1 MHELAIAQ
9 SLLDIVLEEAARHG
23 VAQVARVG
31 VKIGAF
37 TNVVA
42 DSLTFCFDLIKEG
55 TAASGA
61 ELVITPVPLAGD
73 CADCG
78 AAVVLADPF
87 SPCPECGSAKVRL
100 NQGQELCVDYIE
112 SAEPAEAAA
121 PTGPDQ
127 PANPG
132 PIR

>member
-23 VAQVARVG
+23 VSQVARVG
-31 VKIGAF
+31 IKVGAF

-42 DSLTFCFDLIKEG
+42 DSLSFCFDLIKEG
-55 TAASGA
+55 TAAAGA
-61 ELVITPVPLAGD
+61 QLVITPVPLAGT

-78 AAVVLADPF
+78 AEVVLPEPF

-100 NQGQELCVDYIE
+100 NQGQELFVDFIE
-112 SAEPAEAAA
+112 SEEPAA
-121 PTGPDQ
+121 PAGEGQ
-127 PANPG
+127 PA
-132 PIR
+132 R

>member
-23 VAQVARVG
+23 VGRVARVG
-31 VKIGAF
+31 IKVGAF

-55 TAASGA
+55 TAAAGA
-61 ELVITPVPLAGD
+61 ELVITPVPLAGA

-78 AAVVLADPF
+78 AAVVLPEPF

-100 NQGQELCVDYIE
+100 CQGQELFVDFIE
-112 SAEPAEAAA
+112 TEEPAPPDA
-121 PTGPDQ
+121 PAQ
-127 PANPG
+127 PAPPG
-132 PIR
+132 GEE